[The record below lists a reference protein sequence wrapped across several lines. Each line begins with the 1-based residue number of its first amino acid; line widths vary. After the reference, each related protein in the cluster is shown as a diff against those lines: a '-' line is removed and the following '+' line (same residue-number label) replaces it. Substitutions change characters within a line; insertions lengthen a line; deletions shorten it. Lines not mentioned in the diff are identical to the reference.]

1 MESLQLNLLKQVVR
15 EMASEVNY
23 NFCLGCYCY
32 GKMDEFESII
42 CLICKEPSCSFC
54 NGIHTRTIESND
66 HKLCGCCNK
75 VLSSDT
81 VILMKVSIPDKSINM
96 TQDITE
102 DMIEKILDQIEENL
116 NGTEYFQYELNCI
129 DTFKNNEDIYLLVE
143 IRTEDGIE
151 DGTEDK
157 TEDGIDINTDDV
169 IDEIILYL
177 DSNDGQ
183 FEIDQSSSDDSE
195 TIIYVSILT

>member
-1 MESLQLNLLKQVVR
+1 
-15 EMASEVNY
+15 
-23 NFCLGCYCY
+23 
-32 GKMDEFESII
+32 
-42 CLICKEPSCSFC
+42 
-54 NGIHTRTIESND
+54 
-66 HKLCGCCNK
+66 
-75 VLSSDT
+75 
-81 VILMKVSIPDKSINM
+81 MKVSIPDKSSDM

-116 NGTEYFQYELNCI
+116 RGTEYFQYELNCI

-143 IRTEDGIE
+143 IGTEDGI
-151 DGTEDK
+151 
-157 TEDGIDINTDDV
+157 EDGIDINTDDV